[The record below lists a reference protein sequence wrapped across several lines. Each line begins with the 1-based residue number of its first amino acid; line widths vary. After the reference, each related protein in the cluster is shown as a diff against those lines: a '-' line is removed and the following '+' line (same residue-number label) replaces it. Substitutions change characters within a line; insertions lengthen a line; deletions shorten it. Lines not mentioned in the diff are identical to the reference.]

1 MEFLIFSDSHG
12 RYGAMRAAY
21 QKQVRHPDGVM
32 FLGDGLRDLEASDFP
47 ASTLYAVQGN
57 CDWTPRMTDGAE
69 VTDELILSFE
79 GHRLLLAHG
88 HRYHVKSGY
97 GGILAYAARMDVDV
111 VLFGHTHTPTLE
123 IIPSGSEIG
132 GVELSRPIYL
142 FNPGS
147 IGQSGSFGTLSLRGE
162 NVLLSHGRV

>member
-21 QKQVRHPDGVM
+21 QKQVRCPDGVI
-32 FLGDGLRDLEASDFP
+32 FLGDGLRDLEAGDFP
-47 ASTLYAVQGN
+47 GSTLYAVQGN
-57 CDWTPRMTDGAE
+57 CDWTPRMTDGTA

-79 GHRLLLAHG
+79 GHRMLLAHG
-88 HRYHVKSGY
+88 HRYQVKSGC
-97 GGILAYAARMDVDV
+97 GAILSRAVRAGADV
-111 VLFGHTHTPTLE
+111 VLFGHTHIPTIETVPTGSVVGGAE
-123 IIPSGSEIG
+123 ISH
-132 GVELSRPIYL
+132 PIYL

-162 NVLLSHGRV
+162 NVLFSHGRV